1 MQKALRILQVDEP
14 GRYNAPQPQP
24 HLPGAAPSS
33 HPKVRRAILL
43 MEQHLSQ
50 ALTVEA
56 LAKKLD
62 MSVRQLE
69 RLFKEDTG
77 KSPQAYARAMRLGV
91 AAWMLRQSGKT
102 VAAIASACGFSDASH
117 MGREFRQAYGVP
129 PGVYRAGG
137 RRSGRADGG
146 RGSG

>member
-1 MQKALRILQVDEP
+1 
-14 GRYNAPQPQP
+14 
-24 HLPGAAPSS
+24 
-33 HPKVRRAILL
+33 
-43 MEQHLSQ
+43 
-50 ALTVEA
+50 
-56 LAKKLD
+56 
-62 MSVRQLE
+62 
-69 RLFKEDTG
+69 
-77 KSPQAYARAMRLGV
+77 MRLGV

-137 RRSGRADGG
+137 RQEARAGGG